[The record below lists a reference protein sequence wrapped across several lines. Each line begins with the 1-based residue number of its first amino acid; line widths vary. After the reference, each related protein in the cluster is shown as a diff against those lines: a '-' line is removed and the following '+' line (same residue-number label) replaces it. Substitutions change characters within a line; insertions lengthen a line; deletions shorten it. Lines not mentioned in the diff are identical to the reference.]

1 MDPSKAILSEPTR
14 LVTTSNGAWRDAES
28 GVVTLTNGELS
39 GSSKQAS
46 ITFDFG
52 RCIGGIPTFL
62 VDRASGEGPISARIF
77 YSETHEGIE
86 CETGDGPYFFF
97 SNAMDCYRNV
107 SMTVAPSESQ
117 QTIKPRLAQRSQ
129 RYLKVVLITSNATL
143 VISKFGFESIR
154 PTIRPKASFS
164 CSDEILNRIWNDG
177 VNTLE
182 MCTVVKGETAP
193 AWDITDQGTRVL
205 GQHWAPCRQ
214 GTRWGDKEVSFQ
226 VLVEELGA
234 SWGVHMVANG
244 VIFCLDVIQE
254 ELRAF
259 EGMSHVSAVFPV
271 KSFGSWSTHG
281 IVKQGEWIKVSTI
294 TSGNRITVIINE
306 REVATIT
313 DVQIRPLLGG
323 SGINTGSVAFGGPEG
338 WLALYRNLDVRDANG
353 DCLYQNDLLF
363 GNKERTLAD
372 FQVGTNAVS
381 CMVDGAKRDRATFG
395 GDLFVSG
402 RGVAYSGMDS
412 EAVAGSI
419 ELLASHQTEAGY
431 LGNLCPIQA
440 PIHAGTEPPPTY
452 AFYSMT
458 YALLLVVA
466 IKDYWL
472 SSGDHEA
479 LRRYLPAAEKLLEYA
494 KSQEKPSGLIEVSP
508 DMSMHWYP
516 LGGPVFGASGTTNL
530 AYYDALNAV
539 KTMTT
544 DDQRKSQL
552 SEKLETLRKS
562 ILTNLWN
569 SEKGCIRMGSALPE
583 EGICQDTN
591 GYAVALDVAEDSDLC
606 ASHLSGPPGWLPAA
620 FKGLQH
626 WDRTGVVS
634 PYATGFAVE
643 ALFSRQKGRE
653 AIQLIEN
660 VWGPMADTSSPNY
673 SGGHWEAMTVEG
685 KPFGHDTSLMHAWS
699 CWPVFLLP
707 QYVVG
712 VKPLQPGWSKVQLA
726 PVLSGLKSAHYRTE
740 LSQGVL
746 EVEVSVDE
754 TAGVILI
761 QATLPVGTTAEIVAP
776 AGYSN
781 ESTEGLE
788 GPVDKANITLR
799 RV

>member
-1 MDPSKAILSEPTR
+1 
-14 LVTTSNGAWRDAES
+14 
-28 GVVTLTNGELS
+28 
-39 GSSKQAS
+39 
-46 ITFDFG
+46 
-52 RCIGGIPTFL
+52 
-62 VDRASGEGPISARIF
+62 
-77 YSETHEGIE
+77 
-86 CETGDGPYFFF
+86 
-97 SNAMDCYRNV
+97 
-107 SMTVAPSESQ
+107 
-117 QTIKPRLAQRSQ
+117 
-129 RYLKVVLITSNATL
+129 
-143 VISKFGFESIR
+143 
-154 PTIRPKASFS
+154 
-164 CSDEILNRIWNDG
+164 
-177 VNTLE
+177 
-182 MCTVVKGETAP
+182 
-193 AWDITDQGTRVL
+193 
-205 GQHWAPCRQ
+205 
-214 GTRWGDKEVSFQ
+214 
-226 VLVEELGA
+226 
-234 SWGVHMVANG
+234 
-244 VIFCLDVIQE
+244 
-254 ELRAF
+254 
-259 EGMSHVSAVFPV
+259 
-271 KSFGSWSTHG
+271 
-281 IVKQGEWIKVSTI
+281 
-294 TSGNRITVIINE
+294 
-306 REVATIT
+306 
-313 DVQIRPLLGG
+313 
-323 SGINTGSVAFGGPEG
+323 
-338 WLALYRNLDVRDANG
+338 
-353 DCLYQNDLLF
+353 
-363 GNKERTLAD
+363 
-372 FQVGTNAVS
+372 
-381 CMVDGAKRDRATFG
+381 
-395 GDLFVSG
+395 
-402 RGVAYSGMDS
+402 
-412 EAVAGSI
+412 
-419 ELLASHQTEAGY
+419 
-431 LGNLCPIQA
+431 
-440 PIHAGTEPPPTY
+440 
-452 AFYSMT
+452 MT

-494 KSQEKPSGLIEVSP
+494 ESQEKQSGLIEVSP

-544 DDQRKSQL
+544 DDQRESQL

-685 KPFGHDTSLMHAWS
+685 KPFGPDTSLMHAWS

-776 AGYSN
+776 AGYSS

>member
-1 MDPSKAILSEPTR
+1 MDSSNVALLEPSR
-14 LVTTSNGAWRDAES
+14 LVSISNGARRDAES

-39 GSSKQAS
+39 ESSKQAS
-46 ITFDFG
+46 ITFDYG
-52 RCIGGIPTFL
+52 RCVGGLPSFM
-62 VDRASGEGPISARIF
+62 VDRASGEGPIKVRIL
-77 YSETHEGIE
+77 YSETIEGIE

-107 SMTVAPSESQ
+107 VMTITPSESQ
-117 QTIKPRLAQRSQ
+117 QTINPRLAQRSQ
-129 RYLKVVLITSNATL
+129 RYLKVILITSNATL
-143 VISKFGFESIR
+143 VINKLGFEAIR
-154 PTIRPKASFS
+154 PIIRPKASFS
-164 CSDEILNRIWNDG
+164 CSNEALNRIWNDG

-214 GTRWGDKEVSFQ
+214 GTRWSDKEVSFQ
-226 VLVEELGA
+226 VLVENLGA

-259 EGMSHVSAVFPV
+259 EGLSHVSAVFPV

-281 IVKQGEWIKVSTI
+281 IVEQGDWIKVSTI

-306 REVATIT
+306 KEVATIT
-313 DVQIRPLLGG
+313 DVQIRPILGG

-338 WLALYRNLDVRDANG
+338 WLALYRNLN
-353 DCLYQNDLLF
+353 
-363 GNKERTLAD
+363 
-372 FQVGTNAVS
+372 
-381 CMVDGAKRDRATFG
+381 
-395 GDLFVSG
+395 
-402 RGVAYSGMDS
+402 
-412 EAVAGSI
+412 
-419 ELLASHQTEAGY
+419 
-431 LGNLCPIQA
+431 A
-440 PIHAGTEPPPTY
+440 PIHEGSEPPPTY

-458 YALLLVVA
+458 YAFLLVVA

-472 SSGDHEA
+472 NSGDQEA
-479 LRRYLPAAEKLLEYA
+479 LRRYLPVAEKLLKYA
-494 KSQEKPSGLIEVSP
+494 ESQEKPSGLIEVSP

-539 KTMTT
+539 KAMTT
-544 DDQRKSQL
+544 DDDRKSRM
-552 SEKLETLRKS
+552 SEKLETLKKS
-562 ILTNLWN
+562 IITNLWN

-591 GYAVALDVAEDSDLC
+591 GYAIALDVAENCDHC
-606 ASHLSGPPGWLPAA
+606 ASHLSGPPGWMPVA
-620 FKGLQH
+620 FTGLQH

-643 ALFSRQKGRE
+643 ALFSRQRGRE
-653 AIQLIEN
+653 ATQLIEN

-673 SGGHWEAMTVEG
+673 SGGHWEAMTAEG

-726 PVLSGLKSAHYRTE
+726 PVLSGIKSAHYHTK
-740 LSQGVL
+740 LSQGIFK
-746 EVEVSVDE
+746 VEVSVDE

-781 ESTEGLE
+781 EGAKGLK
-788 GPVDKANITLR
+788 GPVDRANVTLR